1 MNKAFTLVELLVV
14 VAIMGLLG
22 TASVGGYQQMRR
34 GMEERG
40 VIDNASKFI
49 ALASERAQI
58 DRHPTAVYFWNEMLR
73 EETDTEPAIV
83 VGRAVAIR
91 TKGRISEIDGQCLV
105 DEFGDLEQ
113 LDEDGEFVAA
123 GNQSQSLTRRLY
135 LMDDLSG
142 DIEYSI
148 VYDTPEP
155 ASGGVDG
162 RLEYYLSSDPAQDGS
177 DGYKGKIVRYGYKI
191 KEKNGANWKIGSRYG
206 MEFQSIELPH
216 NYIFGTKAP
225 SSMSQPV
232 VPVATLWFDAEF
244 GSASGASLGGGSTIS
259 VSAMR
264 PGQGGAVTA
273 HDIGS
278 TVKPNAKLN

>member
-1 MNKAFTLVELLVV
+1 MNKAFTLIELLVV

-22 TASVGGYQQMRR
+22 TVSVGGYRQMRR

-58 DRHPTAVYFWNEMLR
+58 DRHPTAVYFWNEMIR
-73 EETDTEPAIV
+73 EETDTEPAVV

-113 LDEDGEFVAA
+113 FDEDGEFIAA

-142 DIEYSI
+142 DIKYSI

-162 RLEYYLSSDPAQDGS
+162 RLEYYLSGDPAQDS
-177 DGYKGKIVRYGYKI
+177 NDKFKGKIVRYGYKI
-191 KEKNGANWKIGSRYG
+191 KDKNGAGWKVGSRYG
-206 MEFQSIELPH
+206 LEFQSIELPH

-244 GSASGASLGGGSTIS
+244 GSASGAAVGTSTIS
-259 VSAMR
+259 VSSLR

-273 HDIGS
+273 HSIGS
-278 TVKPNAKLN
+278 TTKPNTQLN